1 MADLFEIE
9 LVAGAVEQLHVIAQ
23 CVVQVFAEQPLERR
37 VVQVDLMGLDLMLAA
52 QLLVTLKGDDLRLL
66 AVVNALEVDA
76 GADRPVHRVGA
87 DAELLLDLVEQI
99 VGALRV
105 AVHLV
110 DEGENRDVAHDADLE
125 QLARLRL
132 DALGSVD
139 DHDGGVRGHQR
150 AVGVFGEVLVARGV
164 ENIDAVAL
172 VLELHDRGG
181 YGDAAL
187 LFNFHPVGNGVA
199 RIFFALDGAGEL
211 NGASVQKELFGKRRF
226 AGVRMR
232 NNRKGAAFFDLLSQI
247 WQSDD
252 LCFYVNSN
260 NRFILSYMREKFKF
274 SRPRSDKIFAARVIL

>member
-9 LVAGAVEQLHVIAQ
+9 LVAGAVEQLYVVAQ
-23 CVVQVFAEQPLERR
+23 RVVQVFAEQPLERR
-37 VVQVDLMGLDLMLAA
+37 VVQVDLMGLDLMLSA
-52 QLLVTLKGDDLRLL
+52 QLLVALKGDDLRLL
-66 AVVNALEVDA
+66 AVVNALELPA
-76 GADRPVHRVGA
+76 GAHGPVAGVGL
-87 DAELLLDLVEQI
+87 DAELVFQLIEQLEGI
-99 VGALRV
+99 ARL

-110 DEGENRDVAHDADLE
+110 DKRKNRDMAHGADLE
-125 QLARLRL
+125 KLPGLRL